1 MVELNLASLL
11 RWSDLLPQLQS
22 LDILLSAITWRERFV
37 ALCLSDRSMEDRNKV
52 LKWGGE
58 SLTGLRWQVVSA
70 FCREVSWLTRIM
82 SFSFFLQPRSL
93 LK

>member
-52 LKWGGE
+52 LKWG
-58 SLTGLRWQVVSA
+58 
-70 FCREVSWLTRIM
+70 EVSWLTRIM
-82 SFSFFLQPRSL
+82 SFSFFPPA
-93 LK
+93 KKPT